1 MTRVSR
7 SVRGR
12 FVAVA
17 GAAVLLLASCG
28 GDDDSGGD
36 EPPAAGDNDADAAA
50 GGGDGADDADADTGG
65 DDDGGDDAA
74 DAGGDDA
81 ADAGGDAGDAGGG
94 GGGELVFDGETIT
107 FDRPLCFLQEQD
119 AAAGGG
125 KILLNAQAQGTT
137 AAGEEIE
144 LYFARWDE
152 DSQFHGDDVTIGV
165 GDFTDGSYVELS
177 GGGEVGLV
185 NLEGSTLSAS
195 DLTFDNFEAGTQHT
209 ASFELNC

>member
-7 SVRGR
+7 SARGR

-17 GAAVLLLASCG
+17 GAAVLLLAACG

-36 EPPAAGDNDADAAA
+36 EPPASGDNEAGA
-50 GGGDGADDADADTGG
+50 GGGDDADTG
-65 DDDGGDDAA
+65 GGDDAA
-74 DAGGDDA
+74 DS
-81 ADAGGDAGDAGGG
+81 GGDAGNSGGG
-94 GGGELVFDGETIT
+94 GGGELVFDGETIAL
-107 FDRPLCFLQEQD
+107 DRPLCFLQEQD

-125 KILLNAQAQGTT
+125 KILLNAQAQGAT
-137 AAGEEIE
+137 AAGEQIE

-152 DSQFHGDDVTIGV
+152 DSQFHGDDVTIGF

-185 NLEGSTLSAS
+185 KLDGSTLSAS
-195 DLTFDNFEAGTQHT
+195 DLTFDNFEAGTKHT